1 MDIRTEIDGLDVFYR
16 IYDCESDDNF
26 FDIVEDLEEEIRNQF
41 IQRCETFK
49 LMAVGHTLYIGYDGE
64 WVNKGN
70 CCQILSYQFYVIGV
84 GGEIAVVFLTDK
96 QLGLKEMLN
105 VILKI
110 ALQTGTAL
118 HYPRDIVLAG
128 YFLRIDL
135 AKLSDFNEFKREL
148 SNIGGS
154 VATTYRPLDIN
165 FSQGDRSFLSQIVFY
180 DLMKHAPEKTPLSVL
195 GDLLGIEKLTVPD
208 IDRMDKLREQDFDLF
223 IDYGIRD
230 AEIVVKYYQHIL
242 EFSKRILDRNFDRG
256 LISATAG
263 SLAVSLCKQ
272 TIEAGELD
280 FEDTFGLTTSK
291 TVDYDGERSQFISKK
306 RIEHSDDRSFY
317 EDFVSKCYHGGL
329 NVCYYVGPTEEDIF
343 FDYDLSGAYTTGLTV
358 IRPFDYENAYETRN
372 IKEFLGDV
380 MGFARVDFK
389 FPAKTKYPCLPVT
402 DPSRDGLNFPL
413 EGISHCTAPEL
424 AMAHKLGA
432 TITIKRGVIY
442 PWKSEERIFKPFV
455 QKIRELRKQS
465 EKGSFSNQYAK
476 LLGNSLYGKTGQGV
490 KGKSAF
496 DTRDMRSIKVPESR
510 VTNAAMAAYVTG
522 FIRAVMSEIVC
533 KIPNERTIVNCV
545 TDGILTNAREDE
557 IDLSGE
563 LCQRFQSL
571 VGEGG
576 KMIEIKHEVKQALS
590 IKTRGVATL
599 IHGDNPFVDPVVLA
613 KVGVSAPAECE
624 DVNQYIVDLYFNRV
638 PQQKVIQRPFTSI
651 REQWTKDV
659 DVIRLSRETTLNY
672 EYDFKRRPVNPR
684 MIGSHVAF
692 DTMPWKTIDEI
703 AKVHSMFSYW
713 KEKRCIKTL
722 EDFGLWDDYC
732 SSRLALDSVSYRFP
746 NGKIPIQVTIEE
758 GSAGVLKRLFLRAY
772 NNSCW
777 GMSRTL
783 TYCKLIALMSRIGF
797 NMSKHDGKNSNKG
810 TVYDNLVPCT
820 VLTKPLVKKLQKAFP
835 ELDTTKIF
843 IP

>member
-41 IQRCETFK
+41 IQRCEAFK

-154 VATTYRPLDIN
+154 VATTYRPLDIY

-230 AEIVVKYYQHIL
+230 AEIVAKYYQHIL

-358 IRPFDYENAYETRN
+358 IRPFDYENGYETRN

-380 MGFARVDFK
+380 IGFARVDFK

-432 TITIKRGVIY
+432 KITIKRGVIY

-455 QKIRELRKQS
+455 QNIRELRKQS

-490 KGKSAF
+490 KGKTAF

-557 IDLSGE
+557 IDLTGE

-599 IHGDNPFVDPVVLA
+599 VQGDNPLVDPVVLA

-638 PQQKVIQRPFTSI
+638 PQQKVLQRPFTSI

-703 AKVHSMFSYW
+703 AKVHLMFSYW

-732 SSRLALDSVSYRFP
+732 SSRLALDSVSYRFS

-772 NNSCW
+772 NKSCW

-783 TYCKLIALMSRIGF
+783 TYSKLIALMSRIGF
-797 NMSKHDGKNSNKG
+797 KMTEHDGKNSNKG
-810 TVYDNLVPCT
+810 KVYDNLVPST
-820 VLTKPLVKKLQKAFP
+820 KLTKPLVKKLQKAFP

>member
-1 MDIRTEIDGLDVFYR
+1 
-16 IYDCESDDNF
+16 
-26 FDIVEDLEEEIRNQF
+26 
-41 IQRCETFK
+41 
-49 LMAVGHTLYIGYDGE
+49 
-64 WVNKGN
+64 
-70 CCQILSYQFYVIGV
+70 
-84 GGEIAVVFLTDK
+84 
-96 QLGLKEMLN
+96 MLN

-110 ALQTGTAL
+110 ALQTGTVL

-135 AKLSDFNEFKREL
+135 AILSDFNEFKREL

-154 VATTYRPLDIN
+154 IATTYRPLDIR

-180 DLMKHAPEKTPLSVL
+180 DLIKHAPEKTPLSVL
-195 GDLLGIEKLTVPD
+195 GDLLGIEKLTVPN
-208 IDRMDKLREQDFDLF
+208 IERMDKLRDQDVELF

-242 EFSKRILDRNFDRG
+242 DFSKRILVRNFDRG

-272 TIEAGELD
+272 TIEVSELD

-291 TVDYDGERSQFISKK
+291 KTIYDGERSQFISKK
-306 RIEHSDDRSFY
+306 NIEHSDDRSFY

-343 FDYDLSGAYTTGLTV
+343 YDYDLSGAYTTGLIV
-358 IRPFDYENAYETRN
+358 IRPFDYENGYETRN

-380 MGFARVDFK
+380 MGFAWVNFK
-389 FPAKTKYPCLPVT
+389 FPAKTKYPCLPVR
-402 DPSRDGLNFPL
+402 DLSRDGLNFPL
-413 EGISHCTAPEL
+413 EGKSHCTAPEL

-432 TITIKRGVIY
+432 KITIKRGVIY
-442 PWKSEERIFKPFV
+442 PWKSDQRIFKPFV
-455 QKIRELRKQS
+455 QKIRELRTQS
-465 EKGSFSNQYAK
+465 EKSSFSNQYAK

-490 KGKSAF
+490 KGKTAF
-496 DTRDMRSIKVPESR
+496 DTRNMRSIKVPESR

-533 KIPNERTIVNCV
+533 GLPNERTIVNCV

-571 VGEGG
+571 VSEDG

-599 IHGDNPFVDPVVLA
+599 VQGDNPLVDPVVLA

-638 PQQKVIQRPFTSI
+638 PQQKVVQRPFTSI

-659 DVIRLSRETTLNY
+659 DVIRLTRETTLNY

-684 MIGSHVAF
+684 MIESHVVF
-692 DTMPWKTIDEI
+692 DTMPWNTIDEI
-703 AKVHSMFSYW
+703 AKVHEMFTYW

-722 EDFGLWDDYC
+722 KDFDQWDDYC
-732 SSRLALDSVSYRFP
+732 HSRLALDSVSYRFP

-777 GMSRTL
+777 GLNRTL
-783 TYCKLIALMSRIGF
+783 TYSQLIALMSRIGF
-797 NMSKHDGKNSNKG
+797 NMSEHDGKNSNKG
-810 TVYDNLVPCT
+810 KVYDNLVPYT
-820 VLTKPLVKKLQKAFP
+820 PLTKPLVKKLLKAFP
-835 ELDTTKIF
+835 ELDATKIF
-843 IP
+843 TS